1 MYLLR
6 RMRNNEL
13 KLILWLC
20 VALHKGKSGEK
31 ALNNFQEFIQ
41 MTQHIGEADLNLE
54 FVKDMYTFKMDTLPS
69 SKEMLDNF
77 QRILSKYKSV

>member
-1 MYLLR
+1 MINLLGCCF
-6 RMRNNEL
+6 
-13 KLILWLC
+13 I
-20 VALHKGKSGEK
+20 GKSGEK

-77 QRILSKYKSV
+77 QRILSKYTSFKKETFDT